1 MLFHEVECALVLVLP
16 SLPGSGEVVEVS
28 FLERRVRLRPFSALL
43 LDVLRDTNH
52 TAPIGVTDIPL
63 PPSEFE
69 DTQLAH
75 GEWIMS

>member
-43 LDVLRDTNH
+43 LDVLQDTLY
-52 TAPIGVTDIPL
+52 TAPIGVSNIPL
-63 PPSEFE
+63 APSEF
-69 DTQLAH
+69 QNVQVAH
-75 GEWIMS
+75 AKEG